1 LATRDEDSNGEAI
14 VMRTVEVGERECKIR
29 TLLGRMHDETI
40 RQAVEDSPVYRVQGS
55 DVQGA
60 NVIPSL

>member
-1 LATRDEDSNGEAI
+1 
-14 VMRTVEVGERECKIR
+14 MRTVEVGERECKIR